1 MVPDLPIQMAPMDDV
16 MQKLTDDKRYVQG
29 LHQQKFLI
37 VVGTG
42 PTGPFVHVASFGFAA
57 KQGEK
62 IQGQRPDERFAD
74 HIVRAI
80 SLNLLEPETSRVMR
94 YDVRTHSIRATHL
107 AGQRASE

>member
-1 MVPDLPIQMAPMDDV
+1 
-16 MQKLTDDKRYVQG
+16 
-29 LHQQKFLI
+29 

-80 SLNLLEPETSRVMR
+80 SLNLLEPETSQVMR